1 VLKSKTKNKMKI
13 VDLEILGVKAMEVQK
28 MRETCGGSSNWID
41 DLRCWLVKKGLFPR
55 DEDINNRFTIRL
67 PH

>member
-1 VLKSKTKNKMKI
+1 MKI
-13 VDLEILGVKAMEVQK
+13 VDLKILGVKAMKVQK

-55 DEDINNRFTIRL
+55 DENINNKPRIRL
-67 PH
+67 SH